1 MAFLEERRMVL
12 QYKGCTSEEEP
23 LPGGG
28 PAGTKLG
35 LFLFQV
41 LINKAGYKPNE
52 LCVNVAEEMN
62 KPKRL
67 QIKKTQEKY
76 VDDMTQCVAVNL
88 KKVAVLNP
96 NPTCDLPRQYH
107 ERTGHVLPAEH
118 NYIQQKVNK
127 LKQYAKDKKMVINES
142 KTKIIVFNEARSVDI
157 LPKVKL
163 SEENMIEVVDD
174 MKLLGVMIR
183 SDLKWHD
190 NTEHIIRKSFQRMW
204 ILRNLKRYG
213 AEENL
218 LLEAYTQQIRSIT
231 EMACPV
237 WNGALTQ
244 QEERALERIQ
254 RTALAVIRG
263 DKHTTYREAL
273 EYFEID
279 T

>member
-1 MAFLEERRMVL
+1 M
-12 QYKGCTSEEEP
+12 
-23 LPGGG
+23 
-28 PAGTKLG
+28 
-35 LFLFQV
+35 
-41 LINKAGYKPNE
+41 
-52 LCVNVAEEMN
+52 
-62 KPKRL
+62 
-67 QIKKTQEKY
+67 
-76 VDDMTQCVAVNL
+76 
-88 KKVAVLNP
+88 
-96 NPTCDLPRQYH
+96 
-107 ERTGHVLPAEH
+107 
-118 NYIQQKVNK
+118 
-127 LKQYAKDKKMVINES
+127 
-142 KTKIIVFNEARSVDI
+142 FNEARSVDI

-183 SDLKWHD
+183 SDLKWDD

-244 QEERALERIQ
+244 QEERALDRIQ

-263 DKHTTYREAL
+263 DNHTTYREPL

-279 T
+279 TLKKRREALSLKFAIKAQKNPKFSHWFSRNKSSINTRSVKVPFLKPKSRTKRFQKSPIIYLTDLLNAHLLKKQTAE